1 MGQRVVVVGASPNP
15 ERYSNKAVKDLLA
28 HGHTVLPI
36 HPQAAEIHG
45 QPCIKTLQAVDGTVD
60 TVTLYVGAEKSTAL
74 MEHILLLKPKRIIF
88 NPGSENPT
96 LEQQAQAQHI
106 ETVQGCTLVMLR
118 TNQF

>member
-1 MGQRVVVVGASPNP
+1 MAQRVVVLGASPNP
-15 ERYSNKAVKDLLA
+15 ERYSNQAVRDLLA

-36 HPQAAEIHG
+36 HPRAAEIHG
-45 QPCIKTLQAVDGTVD
+45 QPCFKSLQAIEKPVD
-60 TVTLYVGAEKSTAL
+60 TVTLYVGADKSTAL
-74 MEHILLLKPKRIIF
+74 LEHILLLKPKRIIF

-96 LEQQAQAQHI
+96 LEEIAQTQHI

>member
-1 MGQRVVVVGASPNP
+1 MGQRVVVLGASPNP
-15 ERYSNKAVKDLLA
+15 DRYSNQAVRDLLA

-36 HPQAAEIHG
+36 HPHAADIHG
-45 QPCIKTLQAVDGTVD
+45 QPCLKNLQAVEGTVD

-74 MEHILLLKPKRIIF
+74 MEHILRLKPKRLIF
-88 NPGSENPT
+88 NPGTENPT
-96 LEQQAQAQHI
+96 LEQAAQAQHI

>member
-1 MGQRVVVVGASPNP
+1 MAQRVVVLGASPKP
-15 ERYSNKAVKDLLA
+15 ERYANQAVRDLLA

-45 QPCIKTLQAVDGTVD
+45 QPCVKNLQGIEGAVDTL
-60 TVTLYVGAEKSTAL
+60 TLYVGADKSTAL
-74 MEHILLLKPKRIIF
+74 MDQILLLKPKRIIF
-88 NPGSENPT
+88 NPGTENPA

-118 TNQF
+118 THLF